1 MKDCPIFNRSK
12 LKVGY
17 KCMPN
22 MRQKINNHNAKILNQ
37 NEETLKCNCQD
48 KAECPLPG
56 KCQIDKV
63 IYRATVTSNSETQT
77 YVGLTAGGFKGR
89 YSKHKTSFENPTY
102 QNSTTLS
109 TYIWKLKEHN
119 VAHQV
124 KFEIVGRAAPF
135 SAVSGRCNLCIAE
148 KFEIMFNKDKATL
161 NSRHEI
167 FSACRH
173 KGTILLVKKQRNRRQ
188 GVT

>member
-1 MKDCPIFNRSK
+1 
-12 LKVGY
+12 
-17 KCMPN
+17 MPN

-37 NEETLKCNCQD
+37 TEETLNCNCQD

-56 KCQIDKV
+56 MCSIDKV
-63 IYRATVTSNSETQT
+63 IYRATVTSNRETQT

-124 KFEIVGRAAPF
+124 SFEIVGRAAPF

-161 NSRHEI
+161 NSRYEI

-173 KGTILLVKKQRNRRQ
+173 KGTILLVKKKRNRRQ